1 MYQYLRHKQTLQRW
15 AKRAEERIAPRLK
28 AIEER
33 VDLHQWRLLQA
44 YREAGVDEGHLTS
57 STGYGYDDRG
67 REALE
72 EIVARLFGAESA
84 LYRPQ
89 IVSGTHAIASA
100 LFGILRPG
108 DQLIYL
114 TGEPY
119 DTLQPV
125 IGREADGS
133 GSLADLGVRAQ
144 AIPLTSAGDVDWA
157 TFAAAVSANTRCVAI
172 QRSRGYAERA
182 SFSIAAIG
190 EMVKRVRVLCPHAVI
205 FVDNC
210 YGEFVEEQEPLHVGV
225 DLIAGS
231 LIKNPGGGLAKS
243 GGYLAGRRQ
252 WVTRA
257 AARLVAP
264 GILAEGGATHGYLR
278 DYFQGFFLAPH
289 VVGEALKGAVYAAAI
304 LEEAGFESTPRWDA
318 PRTDIIQLIRLEHP
332 ELLLAFCRGIQEASP
347 IDGHVVPEPSPM
359 PGYSD
364 PVIMAAGTFVQGASI
379 ELSADG
385 PMRPPY
391 RAYMQGGLTFSHVKI
406 GVLTALD
413 HMLAHAHLFPDIKAK
428 AGES

>member
-1 MYQYLRHKQTLQRW
+1 MYQYLRHEQILRRW
-15 AKRAEERIAPRLK
+15 AKRAEERIASPIK
-28 AIEER
+28 EIEER
-33 VDLHQWRLLQA
+33 VDLHQWRLVQA
-44 YREAGVDEGHLTS
+44 YREAGVDEGHLAS
-57 STGYGYDDRG
+57 STGYGYNDRG

-72 EIVARLFGAESA
+72 GIVARMFGAEAA
-84 LYRPQ
+84 LFRPQ
-89 IVSGTHAIASA
+89 LVSGTHAIAAA

-119 DTLQPV
+119 DTLQSV
-125 IGREADGS
+125 IGRAKDGS
-133 GSLADLGVRAQ
+133 GSLADLGVTSR
-144 AIPLTSAGDVDWA
+144 AIPLTPAGDVDWA
-157 TFAAAVSANTRCVAI
+157 AFTDTVGPDTRCVAI

-182 SFSIAAIG
+182 SFSIAAIA
-190 EMVKRVRVLCPHAVI
+190 EMVKRIRTLCPHAVI

-210 YGEFVEEQEPLHVGV
+210 YGEFVEEREPLHVGV

-243 GGYLAGRRQ
+243 GGYLAGRRP
-252 WVTRA
+252 WVERA

-264 GILAEGGATHGYLR
+264 GILAEGGATYGYLR
-278 DYFQGFFLAPH
+278 DYYQGFFLAPH
-289 VVGEALKGAVYAAAI
+289 VVGEALKGAVFTAAI

-359 PGYSD
+359 PGYTD

-385 PMRPPY
+385 PMRSPY

-413 HMLAHAHLFPDIKAK
+413 RMLAYAHLFPDIRVK

>member
-1 MYQYLRHKQTLQRW
+1 MYQYFQHEQELRHW
-15 AKRAEERIAPRLK
+15 SERAEARIAPQIQ
-28 AIEER
+28 AIGER
-33 VDLHQWRLLQA
+33 VDRHQWRLLRA
-44 YREAGVDEGHLTS
+44 YRDAGVDEGHLAA

-72 EIVARLFGAESA
+72 RIVARMFGTEAALF
-84 LYRPQ
+84 RPH
-89 IVSGTHAIASA
+89 IVSGTHAIAAA
-100 LFGILRPG
+100 LFGVLRPG
-108 DQLIYL
+108 DRLLYL

-133 GSLADLGVRAQ
+133 GSLADLGISYQ
-144 AIPLTSAGDVDWA
+144 AIPLTPAGGIDWTA
-157 TFAAAVSANTRCVAI
+157 FAEAAGSDIRCVAI

-182 SFSIAAIG
+182 SFSVAAIG
-190 EMVKRVRVLCPHAVI
+190 EMVRRVRERCPDAVI

-210 YGEFVEEQEPLHVGV
+210 YGEFVEDEEPTHVGA
-225 DLIAGS
+225 DLMAGS

-252 WVTRA
+252 WVERA

-289 VVGEALKGAVYAAAI
+289 VVGEALKGAVFTAAV
-304 LEEAGFESTPRWDA
+304 LEEAGFLSTPRWDD
-318 PRTDIIQLIRLEHP
+318 PRTDIIQLIRLERP
-332 ELLLAFCRGIQEASP
+332 ELLVAFCQGIQEASP
-347 IDGHVVPEPSPM
+347 VDGHVVPEASKM
-359 PGYSD
+359 PGYAD

-385 PMRPPY
+385 PLRPPY
-391 RAYMQGGLTFSHVKI
+391 HAYMQGGLTFSHVKI

-413 HMLAHAHLFPDIKAK
+413 RMLTHSSLFPRHPN
-428 AGES
+428 ESR